1 MRIQRGLVTV
11 DFEDGVVSGVVASG
25 GRRVRRHH
33 VAHRCIVSTHMTD
46 YFGKIDAEACAAA
59 RGVLQRHSLADALDE
74 IRAMAA
80 SGR

>member
-1 MRIQRGLVTV
+1 MLFIGVFMASTV
-11 DFEDGVVSGVVASG
+11 GPNY
-25 GRRVRRHH
+25 
-33 VAHRCIVSTHMTD
+33 HRLTD

-59 RGVLQRHSLADALDE
+59 RGLLQRHSLTDALDE